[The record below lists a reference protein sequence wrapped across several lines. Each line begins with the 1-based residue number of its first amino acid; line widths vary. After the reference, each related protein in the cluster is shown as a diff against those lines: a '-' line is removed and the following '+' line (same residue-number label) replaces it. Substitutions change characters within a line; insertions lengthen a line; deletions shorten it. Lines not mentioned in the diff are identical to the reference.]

1 MAFADALRQ
10 LNAMKAEGVVEDYAI
25 AGGMAIV
32 FWTEPTP
39 TFDMDVLVALPE
51 PQGPLVSLDRIY
63 RWAATRGYPTQDEH
77 ILVEGLPTQ
86 FLPAP
91 HPLAAEAIAG
101 ARDVSYEDVS
111 VRVAFDPPPD
121 VLARLRQGKADLH
134 KRHASLPL
142 PEKIR
147 LVIELQRMVLPLLA
161 RQRPLRSWERPWEI
175 EP

>member
-10 LNAMKAEGVVEDYAI
+10 LNAMKAEGVVEEYAI

-39 TFDMDVLVALPE
+39 TFDMDVLVTLPE
-51 PQGPLVSLDRIY
+51 PQGPLVSLERIY
-63 RWAATRGYPTQDEH
+63 RWAAARGYPTQDEH

-101 ARDVSYEDVS
+101 ARDVSYEDVT
-111 VRVAFDPPPD
+111 VRVVSPEYLVGLCLHPHAKTARRRERAAMLMEVPGLNRALVDD
-121 VLARLRQGKADLH
+121 ILARHGL
-134 KRHASLPL
+134 SF
-142 PEKIR
+142 
-147 LVIELQRMVLPLLA
+147 
-161 RQRPLRSWERPWEI
+161 
-175 EP
+175 